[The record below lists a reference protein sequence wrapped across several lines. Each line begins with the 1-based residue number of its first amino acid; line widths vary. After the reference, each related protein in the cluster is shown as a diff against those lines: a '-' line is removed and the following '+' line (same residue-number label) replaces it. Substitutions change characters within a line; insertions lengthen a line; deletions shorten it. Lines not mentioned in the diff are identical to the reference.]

1 MVITIERKW
10 KKETYTIGR
19 LLVNGE
25 FLCNTL
31 ELKDVGMTKR
41 MPLDVIKQ
49 KKVFGETAIPT
60 GKYRIDYRMSYK
72 FDKKRAYLLDVPAF
86 IGIMIHEGNTRK
98 DTMGCILVGM
108 NTVKG
113 TVTDSRHWLDILNG
127 KIENALERGEPVS
140 VFIR

>member
-86 IGIMIHEGNTRK
+86 IGIMIHEGNTRE

-140 VFIR
+140 VFIW

>member
-86 IGIMIHEGNTRK
+86 IGIMIHEGNTRE

-108 NTVKG
+108 NTMKG

-140 VFIR
+140 VFIW

>member
-72 FDKKRAYLLDVPAF
+72 FDKKRAYLMDVPAF
-86 IGIMIHEGNTRK
+86 IGIMIHEGNTRE

>member
-86 IGIMIHEGNTRK
+86 IGIMIHEGNTRE

-127 KIENALERGEPVS
+127 KIENALGRGEPVS